1 MARFCWLFLGLVL
14 VLAPASPSVAKVIAI
29 ETTSPLE
36 DHAEESVR
44 VALEAA
50 VKEAVTRAIAIGLP
64 WVMMRH
70 ALVLEDAVVVQI
82 LATDTDPEAGTGE
95 DARETHP
102 GPETRADEPP
112 QFEL

>member
-1 MARFCWLFLGLVL
+1 MARFCSLVLGLVL
-14 VLAPASPSVAKVIAI
+14 VLAPASPSVAKVVAI

-50 VKEAVTRAIAIGLP
+50 VEEAVTSAIAIGLP
-64 WVMMRH
+64 WVLMSH

-82 LATDTDPEAGTGE
+82 LATDTHPEAGKGE
-95 DARETHP
+95 DARETR
-102 GPETRADEPP
+102 PEPATRANEPP